1 FTGQLQR
8 TLVAA
13 RLQQQYA
20 FAVEPC
26 VPQPGL
32 GACARDRAVR
42 LMLDQLGWW
51 GRALR
56 EARAV
61 RPYVS

>member
-1 FTGQLQR
+1 ALDFLHTPLEDRAGS
-8 TLVAA
+8 
-13 RLQQQYA
+13 
-20 FAVEPC
+20 
-26 VPQPGL
+26 
-32 GACARDRAVR
+32 CARDRAVR

-51 GRALR
+51 GWALR